1 LVLAYDVTDTTL
13 LIYLLRGKRLVKAV
27 ARDIHR
33 KKLDND
39 IRTLL
44 QAMEASGDRMTFDD
58 LGRFNCALSKK
69 LYDLLLGDDLLKE
82 MPQGAHLTI
91 IPDDSLGVL
100 PFEMLVL
107 NQGGKVVTDKEI
119 PYVTGAE
126 FFGDRN
132 PISYNQS
139 VTALTLARTYG
150 KAKGAV
156 KKMLVMADPIFE
168 SRDARLR
175 TISDT
180 RVLSSRAP
188 DDDVKCVL
196 PFTRLDLTGKLATE
210 LNKLYEGQCTVYI
223 GLDASKDA
231 FEKRIAPGL
240 EQYNR
245 IVFATHGYFGKDLSC
260 RGINEPVLVLT
271 LVPVGTDGYLRM
283 SEVMGLKMNADVAA
297 LTACQTAL
305 GKVLSGEGTMGMGRA
320 FQSAGTRAVLMS
332 LWSVEPTASVGLV
345 QQFFGYRKEGKNNLE
360 ALQLARKKVR
370 DDGYDHPFFW
380 AAFVL
385 SGEID

>member
-1 LVLAYDVTDTTL
+1 
-13 LIYLLRGKRLVKAV
+13 
-27 ARDIHR
+27 
-33 KKLDND
+33 
-39 IRTLL
+39 
-44 QAMEASGDRMTFDD
+44 M
-58 LGRFNCALSKK
+58 
-69 LYDLLLGDDLLKE
+69 
-82 MPQGAHLTI
+82 
-91 IPDDSLGVL
+91 
-100 PFEMLVL
+100 
-107 NQGGKVVTDKEI
+107 VTDKEI

-126 FFGDRN
+126 FFCDRN

-271 LVPVGTDGYLRM
+271 LVPMGTDGYLRM
-283 SEVMGLKMNADVAA
+283 SEVMGLKMNADIVALLA
-297 LTACQTAL
+297 SQTGL
-305 GKVLSGEGTMGMGRA
+305 GKVLAGEGTMSMGRA
-320 FQSAGTRAVLMS
+320 FQVAGARSVLMS
-332 LWSVEPTASVGLV
+332 FWQVEVDSSVRLV
-345 QQFFGYRKEGKNNLE
+345 QTFFNGLKDGKNNLE
-360 ALQLARKKVR
+360 ALQLARKKIR

-385 SGEID
+385 VCEVD